1 MPASIDP
8 MLAVSG
14 DLPREPQNY
23 NFEWKWD
30 GVRALA
36 FCDGKSIKLRSRNQ
50 IDITARYPE
59 LQSLA
64 LALKGRPALLDGE
77 IVALDDSGKPS
88 FATLQQRMHVSDAA
102 TVQKLMRRVPILYV
116 LFDVLHVGRRSLL
129 TAPYTDRRKALE
141 ELTIAGPHWQMTGAH
156 IGEGAAMLTVARE
169 TGLEGIVAKRLDG
182 LYEPGRRSTAWLKI
196 KVIQRQEF
204 VVGGW
209 IPEDGSR
216 TGRIGS
222 MLLGY
227 HDADGSLRYAGRVGT
242 GLKQADHDLLSQLFA
257 RHARKGS
264 PFAQPVPSAQVK
276 FLSPATIVEIEFRRW
291 PTGGL
296 VQQGAFKGVRFD
308 KNPRLVV
315 KERITGA
322 DNTD

>member
-1 MPASIDP
+1 MPTSIDP

-14 DLPREPQNY
+14 ELPRDPQNY

-36 FCDGKSIKLRSRNQ
+36 FSDGKKLTLRSRNQ

-64 LALKGRPALLDGE
+64 QALRGRPALLDGE
-77 IVALDDSGKPS
+77 IVALDDAGKPS
-88 FATLQQRMHVSDAA
+88 FAVLQQRMHVIDAA
-102 TVQKLMRRVPILYV
+102 TIQKLMYRVPILYV
-116 LFDVLHVGRRSLL
+116 VFDVLHVGKQSLL
-129 TAPYTDRRKALE
+129 SSAYTERRKALE
-141 ELTIAGPHWQMTGAH
+141 DLTIAGPSWQMTGAH
-156 IGEGAAMLTVARE
+156 IGEGAAMLSVARD

-182 LYEPGRRSTAWLKI
+182 LYEPGRRSPSWLKI

-209 IPEDGSR
+209 MPEDGSQ

-227 HDADGSLRYAGRVGT
+227 HDAKGLLRYAGRVGT
-242 GLKQADHDLLSQLFA
+242 GLKAADHHALSALFVRQA
-257 RHARKGS
+257 RNAS
-264 PFAQPVPSAQVK
+264 PFSDRVPSSRVR
-276 FLSPATIVEIEFRRW
+276 FLAPRTVVEIEYRRW
-291 PTGGL
+291 PIGGL
-296 VQQGAFKGVRFD
+296 VQQGAYKGVRFD
-308 KNPRLVV
+308 KDPRQVV
-315 KERITGA
+315 KEQTILA
-322 DNTD
+322 ANNE